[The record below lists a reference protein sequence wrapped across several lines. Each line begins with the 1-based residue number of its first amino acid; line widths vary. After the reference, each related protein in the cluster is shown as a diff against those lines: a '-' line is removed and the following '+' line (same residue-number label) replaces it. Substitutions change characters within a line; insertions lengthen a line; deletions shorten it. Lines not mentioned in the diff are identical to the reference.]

1 MQHLPVPAT
10 GAAHSLDGWYHRG
23 SPPSLHARVRY
34 WPAKWGR
41 SQNAAVD
48 FHFPHHFILSEFR
61 RKWTHV
67 QNTIHCE
74 TWSSWIFLIICISEL
89 CNFFLKM
96 FSAWTLWKRG
106 CSAHFC
112 TASAS
117 YWNVKWRDC
126 TLKQMYPKA
135 QGDHLWW
142 CSHLCWSCPLTS
154 LMLTISILRV
164 RSECNGYK
172 SLIALLFMI
181 V

>member
-23 SPPSLHARVRY
+23 SPPSLHARLRF

-74 TWSSWIFLIICISEL
+74 PWSSWIFFIICISEL
-89 CNFFLKM
+89 YNLFFFRCFLHGPCERED
-96 FSAWTLWKRG
+96 AL
-106 CSAHFC
+106 
-112 TASAS
+112 
-117 YWNVKWRDC
+117 
-126 TLKQMYPKA
+126 
-135 QGDHLWW
+135 HLLH
-142 CSHLCWSCPLTS
+142 C
-154 LMLTISILRV
+154 ISILLKCEV
-164 RSECNGYK
+164 KGLYTETNVSESTRWSFVVVFPFVLVMLPNICNVNHQYSEGEK
-172 SLIALLFMI
+172 WM
-181 V
+181 

>member
-89 CNFFLKM
+89 CSFFFFK
-96 FSAWTLWKRG
+96 
-106 CSAHFC
+106 HVFC
-112 TASAS
+112 MDL
-117 YWNVKWRDC
+117 VKERMLC
-126 TLKQMYPKA
+126 TLL
-135 QGDHLWW
+135 H
-142 CSHLCWSCPLTS
+142 C
-154 LMLTISILRV
+154 ISILLKCEMKGLYIETNV
-164 RSECNGYK
+164 SESTRWSFVVVFPFVLVMPPNISNVNHQYFEGEK
-172 SLIALLFMI
+172 WM
-181 V
+181 